1 MGKGKIIK
9 GIGGFYYID
18 CGSNIFECKA
28 RGIFRKKKIIPMVG
42 DDVVFSVLDEGKK
55 LGIIDEIL
63 ERKTELFRPS
73 VANVDQAIVVFSV
86 MKPNPNYCLLDH
98 FLVLAENEDLEIVIC
113 INKIDLATNREY
125 EEIVDVYKNT
135 GYKIILSSITEEA
148 GINELRDVLRDR
160 TTVFA
165 GPSGV
170 GKSSL
175 LNEIAPNFKLK
186 TGEISRK
193 NSRGKHTTR
202 HVELLKVNSTGWVV
216 DTPGF
221 SALSLEFIKDE
232 QKLAYHFPEFLD
244 YIPSCKFVSCIHIN
258 EPKCAVKDAIK
269 EGKVHP
275 QRYKNYVRMLEEIK
289 ENRRY

>member
-1 MGKGKIIK
+1 MGKGKIVK
-9 GIGGFYYID
+9 GIGGFYYVD
-18 CGSNIFECKA
+18 SGSNIFECKA

-86 MKPNPNYCLLDH
+86 MKPNPNYYLLDH

-113 INKIDLATNREY
+113 INKIDLASNREY

-135 GYKIILSSITEEA
+135 GYKIILSSITDGA
-148 GINELRDVLRDR
+148 GINDLRDVFKDK
-160 TTVFA
+160 TSVFA

-175 LNEIAPNFKLK
+175 LNEIAPNFKLE

-193 NSRGKHTTR
+193 TSRGKHTTR
-202 HVELLKVNSTGWVV
+202 HVELLKVISTGWVV

-221 SALSLEFIKDE
+221 SALSLEFIKEE

-258 EPKCAVKDAIK
+258 EPECAVKDAIK

>member
-9 GIGGFYYID
+9 GIGGFYYVD
-18 CGSNIFECKA
+18 SGSNIFECKA

-148 GINELRDVLRDR
+148 GISELRDVLRDR

-186 TGEISRK
+186 TGELSRK

-202 HVELLKVNSTGWVV
+202 HVELMKVNSTGWVV

-244 YIPSCKFVSCIHIN
+244 YIPSCKYVSCIHIN
-258 EPKCAVKDAIK
+258 EPKCAVKDAVK

>member
-1 MGKGKIIK
+1 MGKGKIVK
-9 GIGGFYYID
+9 GIGGFYYVD
-18 CGSNIFECKA
+18 SGSNIFECKA

-86 MKPNPNYCLLDH
+86 MKPNPNYYLLDH

-113 INKIDLATNREY
+113 INKIDLASNREY

-135 GYKIILSSITEEA
+135 GNKIILSSITDGA
-148 GINELRDVLRDR
+148 GINDLRDVLKDK
-160 TTVFA
+160 TSVFA

-175 LNEIAPNFKLK
+175 LNEIAPNFKLE

-193 NSRGKHTTR
+193 TSRGKHITR
-202 HVELLKVNSTGWVV
+202 HVELLKVISTGWVV

-221 SALSLEFIKDE
+221 SSLSLEFIKEE

-258 EPKCAVKDAIK
+258 EPECAVKDAIK

>member
-1 MGKGKIIK
+1 MDSITLIPGVIYLNAKLEV
-9 GIGGFYYID
+9 YL
-18 CGSNIFECKA
+18 E
-28 RGIFRKKKIIPMVG
+28 KKKIIPMVG

-86 MKPNPNYCLLDH
+86 MKPNPNYYLLDH

-113 INKIDLATNREY
+113 INKIDLASNREY

-135 GYKIILSSITEEA
+135 GNKIILSSITDGA
-148 GINELRDVLRDR
+148 GINDLRDVLKDK
-160 TTVFA
+160 TSVFA

-175 LNEIAPNFKLK
+175 LNEIAPNFKLE

-193 NSRGKHTTR
+193 TSRGKHITR
-202 HVELLKVNSTGWVV
+202 HVELLKVISTGWVV

-221 SALSLEFIKDE
+221 SSLSLEFIKEE

-258 EPKCAVKDAIK
+258 EPECAVKDAIK

>member
-1 MGKGKIIK
+1 MGKGKIVK
-9 GIGGFYYID
+9 GIGGFYYVD
-18 CGSNIFECKA
+18 SGSNIFECKA

-113 INKIDLATNREY
+113 INKIDLASNREY

-135 GYKIILSSITEEA
+135 GYKIILSSITDGA
-148 GINELRDVLRDR
+148 GINDLRDVLKDK
-160 TTVFA
+160 TSVFA

-175 LNEIAPNFKLK
+175 LNEIAPNFKLE

-193 NSRGKHTTR
+193 TSRGKHTTR
-202 HVELLKVNSTGWVV
+202 HVELLKVISTGWVV

-221 SALSLEFIKDE
+221 SALSLEFIKEE

-258 EPKCAVKDAIK
+258 EPECAVKDAIK

>member
-1 MGKGKIIK
+1 MGKGKIVK
-9 GIGGFYYID
+9 GIGGFYYVD
-18 CGSNIFECKA
+18 SGSNIFECKA

-86 MKPNPNYCLLDH
+86 MKPNPNYYLLDH
-98 FLVLAENEDLEIVIC
+98 FLILAENEDLEIVIC
-113 INKIDLATNREY
+113 INKIDLASNREY
-125 EEIVDVYKNT
+125 EEMVDIYKNT
-135 GYKIILSSITEEA
+135 GNKIILSSITDGA
-148 GINELRDVLRDR
+148 GINDLRDVLKDK
-160 TTVFA
+160 TSVFA

-175 LNEIAPNFKLK
+175 LNEIAPNFKLE

-193 NSRGKHTTR
+193 TSRGKHITR
-202 HVELLKVNSTGWVV
+202 HVELLKVISTGWVV

-221 SALSLEFIKDE
+221 SSLSLEFIKEE

-258 EPKCAVKDAIK
+258 EPECAVKDAIK

>member
-1 MGKGKIIK
+1 MKNGKIIK
-9 GIGGFYYID
+9 GIGGFYYVD
-18 CGSNIFECKA
+18 CQGIIFECKA
-28 RGIFRKKKIIPMVG
+28 RGIFRKNKIIPMVG
-42 DDVVFSVLDEGKK
+42 DDVIFSVLDETKK
-55 LGIIDEIL
+55 LGVIDEIL
-63 ERKTELFRPS
+63 KRRTALFRPS

-113 INKIDLATNREY
+113 INKIDLASYSEY

-135 GYKIILSSITEEA
+135 GYKIILTSIIDEA
-148 GINELRDVLRDR
+148 GMDELREVLRDK
-160 TTVFA
+160 TSVFA

-175 LNEIAPNFKLK
+175 LNIISPNFKLE

-193 NSRGKHTTR
+193 TSRGKHTTR

-221 SALSLEFIKDE
+221 SALSLEFIKE
-232 QKLAYHFPEFLD
+232 EHKLAYHFPEFLD
-244 YIPSCKFVSCIHIN
+244 YISLCKFTSCIHIN
-258 EPKCAVKDAIK
+258 EPDCAVKDAIK
-269 EGKVHP
+269 EGVIHP
-275 QRYKNYVRMLEEIK
+275 QRYKNYVRMLEEIRD
-289 ENRRY
+289 NRRY

>member
-1 MGKGKIIK
+1 
-9 GIGGFYYID
+9 
-18 CGSNIFECKA
+18 
-28 RGIFRKKKIIPMVG
+28 MVG

-86 MKPNPNYCLLDH
+86 MKPSPNYYLLDH

-113 INKIDLATNREY
+113 INKIDLASNREY

-135 GYKIILSSITEEA
+135 GNKIILSSITDGA
-148 GINELRDVLRDR
+148 GINDLRDVLKDK
-160 TTVFA
+160 TSVFA

-175 LNEIAPNFKLK
+175 LNEIAPNFKLE

-193 NSRGKHTTR
+193 TSRGKHTTR
-202 HVELLKVNSTGWVV
+202 HVELLKVISTGWVV

-221 SALSLEFIKDE
+221 SSLSLEFIKEE

-258 EPKCAVKDAIK
+258 EPECAVKDAIK

>member
-1 MGKGKIIK
+1 MGKGKIVK
-9 GIGGFYYID
+9 GIGGFYYVD
-18 CGSNIFECKA
+18 SGSNIFECKA
-28 RGIFRKKKIIPMVG
+28 RGIFRKKKIIPIVG

-86 MKPNPNYCLLDH
+86 MKPNPNYYLLDH

-113 INKIDLATNREY
+113 INKIDLASNREY
-125 EEIVDVYKNT
+125 EEMVDIYKNT
-135 GYKIILSSITEEA
+135 GNKIILSSITDGA
-148 GINELRDVLRDR
+148 GINDLRDVLKDK
-160 TTVFA
+160 TSVFA

-175 LNEIAPNFKLK
+175 LNEIAPNFKLE

-193 NSRGKHTTR
+193 TSRGKHITR
-202 HVELLKVNSTGWVV
+202 HVELLKVISTGWVV

-221 SALSLEFIKDE
+221 SSLSLEFIKEE

-258 EPKCAVKDAIK
+258 EPECAVKDAIK